1 MDRANVLKPLLGGA
15 ALSGAAWA
23 QGAGWGWG
31 AVSGASI
38 LVREGLEAALVLGA
52 VAAYLRA
59 AGAGARL
66 MRGLWGGVVAA
77 LLASVAAWWLVE
89 GLLGAGEAR
98 MEALEGWTAL
108 LAAAVLFF
116 VIGGLFHQAYVVDWT
131 EQMRAR
137 ARRAVGRGSALGLA
151 ALGFLVVFREGFET
165 VLFVRVLLGQAP
177 ADAVAVGVGLGA
189 VATALVA
196 TALARGGARLPL
208 RAVFRVSGWLLLA
221 LALSFVGHGVHELQE
236 AGVFPETPWW
246 EEALERA
253 PLRWLGV
260 RGTLETLGAQT
271 AYLLLVAAV
280 FVLGWRRAR
289 LAQRSWRG

>member
-77 LLASVAAWWLVE
+77 LLASIATWWLVE

-177 ADAVAVGVGLGA
+177 ADAVAVGV
-189 VATALVA
+189 
-196 TALARGGARLPL
+196 
-208 RAVFRVSGWLLLA
+208 
-221 LALSFVGHGVHELQE
+221 
-236 AGVFPETPWW
+236 
-246 EEALERA
+246 
-253 PLRWLGV
+253 
-260 RGTLETLGAQT
+260 
-271 AYLLLVAAV
+271 
-280 FVLGWRRAR
+280 
-289 LAQRSWRG
+289 